1 LLNPEVLGKLLL
13 VTDRTYFAYFFTRLA
28 RVEVARV

>member
-1 LLNPEVLGKLLL
+1 LLL